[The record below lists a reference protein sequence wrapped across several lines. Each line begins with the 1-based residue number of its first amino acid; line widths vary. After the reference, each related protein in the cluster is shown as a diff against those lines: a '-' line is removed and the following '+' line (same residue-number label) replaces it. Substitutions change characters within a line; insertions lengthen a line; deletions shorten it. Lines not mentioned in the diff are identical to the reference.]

1 MIEGLAIGLVLGA
14 AAAVIV
20 VLWLRSLRSG
30 GAKRTEIRS
39 SVESMRAVGELVVL
53 KVVTQQIVTQSD
65 HMLGDWGE
73 KWMKWL
79 VSSKKTAMI
88 FEFVVDFR
96 YDLKNPQFGVET
108 VGETTLKLTL
118 PPCFYEIQL
127 KDISFYDERAAA
139 LAPIL
144 LPDWLGQVFG
154 GRFTEREK
162 NELIQAARGRAE
174 SLAKALAGRMIGEV
188 RTSAEATLRSI
199 ARSMGY
205 ETVEFRF
212 SNAAPVQG
220 EVDLSRIEKEA
231 ATALS
236 RPG

>member
-1 MIEGLAIGLVLGA
+1 MEGLLFGLLIGVAGTVIA
-14 AAAVIV
+14 A
-20 VLWLRSLRSG
+20 LWLRGGKGG
-30 GAKRTEIRS
+30 GAKHTEVRS
-39 SVESMRAVGELVVL
+39 SVDSMRAVGELVVL

-65 HMLGDWGE
+65 HMLGEWGE

-96 YDLKNPQFGVET
+96 YDLKSPQFGVET
-108 VGETTLKLTL
+108 IGETTLKLTL

-174 SLAKALAGRMIGEV
+174 SLAKDLAGRMIGEV

-205 ETVEFRF
+205 ESVDFRF
-212 SNAAPVQG
+212 SDSAPVQG
-220 EVDLSRIEKEA
+220 EVDLSKIEKEA
-231 ATALS
+231 ATAL
-236 RPG
+236 RRQD